1 MSDNRKKTVGGQ
13 IVSLTALLAAAVFL
27 ILGFTMG
34 AWHIAWVVF
43 LAIPI
48 VSIIVD
54 IVVNRK
60 DASGKISGIVSLLCV
75 AAYMLMGFVWGL
87 WHPGWIIFLAIP
99 ISGVIVK
106 IFTGKDGSESE
117 PPNYPSAEQ

>member
-1 MSDNRKKTVGGQ
+1 MSDNRKTTVGGQ

-99 ISGVIVK
+99 ISGIIVK
-106 IFTGKDGSESE
+106 IFTGKDGSEQS
-117 PPNYPSAEQ
+117 NDHSAEQ

>member
-43 LAIPI
+43 LSIPI

-106 IFTGKDGSESE
+106 IITGKDGSEPS
-117 PPNYPSAEQ
+117 NDHSAEQ

>member
-99 ISGVIVK
+99 ISGIIVK
-106 IFTGKDGSESE
+106 IFTGKDGSE

>member
-1 MSDNRKKTVGGQ
+1 MSDNKKKTVGGQ
-13 IVSLTALLAAAVFL
+13 IVSLTALLAAALFL
-27 ILGFTMG
+27 ILGFTQG

-54 IVVNRK
+54 IVANRK
-60 DASGKISGIVSLLCV
+60 DASGKVTGIVSLLCV

-87 WHPGWIIFLAIP
+87 WHPGWIIFFAIP

-106 IFTGKDGSESE
+106 MFTGKDGSE
-117 PPNYPSAEQ
+117 PPADQNAGQ

>member
-43 LAIPI
+43 LSIPI

-60 DASGKISGIVSLLCV
+60 DTSGKISGIVSLLCV

-87 WHPGWIIFLAIP
+87 WHPGWIVFLAIP

-106 IFTGKDGSESE
+106 IITGKDGSEQT
-117 PPNYPSAEQ
+117 NDQSAEQ

>member
-43 LAIPI
+43 LSIPI

-54 IVVNRK
+54 ILVNRK
-60 DASGKISGIVSLLCV
+60 DTSGKISGIVSLLCV

-106 IFTGKDGSESE
+106 IITGKDSSEQS
-117 PPNYPSAEQ
+117 NDQSA

>member
-27 ILGFTMG
+27 ILGFTQG
-34 AWHIAWVVF
+34 NWHIAWVVF

-54 IVVNRK
+54 IVANRK
-60 DASGKISGIVSLLCV
+60 DASGKVTGIVSLLCV
-75 AAYMLMGFVWGL
+75 AVYMLMGFRWGL
-87 WHPGWIIFLAIP
+87 WHPGWIIFFAIP
-99 ISGVIVK
+99 ISGVLVK
-106 IFTGKDGSESE
+106 IFTAKGDADPPKD
-117 PPNYPSAEQ
+117 PN

>member
-1 MSDNRKKTVGGQ
+1 MSDNRNKTVGGQ

-27 ILGFTMG
+27 IIGFTRG

-54 IVVNRK
+54 IAVNRK
-60 DASGKISGIVSLLCV
+60 DASGKVSGIVSLLCV

-87 WHPGWIIFLAIP
+87 WHPYWIIFFAIP

-106 IFTGKDGSESE
+106 IFTAKTDSDPPKDEAAG
-117 PPNYPSAEQ
+117 Q